1 MCLEKMNYTLQTDL
15 KVQHPGTEEFFLC
28 STIFKIDFTVHEEV
42 DDIEWAFLVGLRVY
56 YMSPLYLLYH
66 TQCSVTIK
74 KLVKDQEKK
83 MRLT

>member
-1 MCLEKMNYTLQTDL
+1 MNYTLQTDL

-42 DDIEWAFLVGLRVY
+42 DDIEWAFLVGWRVY
-56 YMSPLYLLYH
+56 YMSPLYLLYL